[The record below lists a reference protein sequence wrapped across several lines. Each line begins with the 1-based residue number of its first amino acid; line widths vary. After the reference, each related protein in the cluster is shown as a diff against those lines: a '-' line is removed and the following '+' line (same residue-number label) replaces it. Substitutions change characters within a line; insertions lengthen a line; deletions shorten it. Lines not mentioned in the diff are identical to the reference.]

1 MPPTQI
7 EMYRHKSSM
16 LTQTV
21 AVILAVSAA
30 LLCTHTAT
38 ATATGRTRSTT
49 GLPAFFL
56 LVELGDV
63 LMLLRLVQGMPSHAL
78 LLG

>member
-30 LLCTHTAT
+30 LLCTHT